1 MNRISALLAVVL
13 STANGCEF
21 ENLVPQA
28 NSGITA
34 VSAPW
39 VVDLGPLD
47 TPFLTQAE
55 IISSN
60 MVIDGI
66 NNPYPVYMAWRFRD
80 SGVYTR
86 NVASSNSASGSVDAI
101 KTIDDSTWINRVKV
115 VLRGGAFFGYILT
128 DTNNKTYDVRPRGG
142 DDSNEEFES
151 EVLLRGPP
159 LGFLG
164 NKATRIE
171 SLGIKQYV
179 SFCKDARIRISDFD
193 LPPINLT
200 YMQKEP
206 VVINHPTPSH
216 DFDHFAT
223 KCQFKYVTDD
233 DKFLTTNEDNSAV
246 EACGHKVGTNVRAL
260 TATIL
265 NNEVVDSIPL
275 AKMVEINVTPDCS
288 MVTFNP
294 SDYPTMLHAT
304 PGKTS
309 TTPYTEFSYEEE

>member
-13 STANGCEF
+13 GTANGCEF

-60 MVIDGI
+60 MVVDGI

-86 NVASSNSASGSVDAI
+86 NVSSSSSSSGSVDAI

-115 VLRGGAFFGYILT
+115 VLRGGAFFGYVLT
-128 DTNNKTYDVRPRGG
+128 DTNDKTYDVRPRGG
-142 DDSNEEFES
+142 DNSNEEFES

-200 YMQKEP
+200 YM
-206 VVINHPTPSH
+206 
-216 DFDHFAT
+216 
-223 KCQFKYVTDD
+223 
-233 DKFLTTNEDNSAV
+233 
-246 EACGHKVGTNVRAL
+246 
-260 TATIL
+260 
-265 NNEVVDSIPL
+265 
-275 AKMVEINVTPDCS
+275 
-288 MVTFNP
+288 
-294 SDYPTMLHAT
+294 
-304 PGKTS
+304 
-309 TTPYTEFSYEEE
+309 